1 MQLKNILPSRNL
13 SGYLSQKYLSLPEID
28 RFRTTFLS
36 QKPFPY
42 LEFKNFFR
50 PEKLISILKALAEEQ
65 FHPQQADLFQFKQTG
80 DWSATKNTVMR
91 NSPKANFC
99 DARKVTAFLSV
110 LQEFRAFLSSPEFV
124 AYLSYITSTNLK
136 PKVIDMSGTLY
147 EDTDYLLCHDDQ
159 LEGRKIAY
167 FLYLSDLDKNDG
179 GALNLFSSKD
189 GIPMEVGATI
199 IPKFNTFSF
208 FLVSEK
214 SFHEV
219 TEVVRKVQRIAVS
232 GWFHDQ

>member
-1 MQLKNILPSRNL
+1 MQLKNILSSKSL
-13 SGYLSQKYLSLPEID
+13 SAWLFPKYISPPEIA
-28 RFRTTFLS
+28 RFRTAFLL

-42 LEFKNFFR
+42 LEFRNFFQS
-50 PEKLISILKALAEEQ
+50 EKVIEILKALAEEQ
-65 FHPQQADLFQFKQTG
+65 FSSQQADLFQFKQSG
-80 DWSATKNTVMR
+80 DLCATKN
-91 NSPKANFC
+91 K
-99 DARKVTAFLSV
+99 V
-110 LQEFRAFLSSPEFV
+110 LQEFRTFLSSPEFIS
-124 AYLSYITSTNLK
+124 YLSYITSTNLK
-136 PKVIDMSGTLY
+136 PRSIDMSGTIY

-159 LEGRKIAY
+159 LERRKIAY

-189 GIPMEVGATI
+189 GIPTEAAATI

-219 TEVVRKVQRIAVS
+219 AEVMRDVQRIAVS
-232 GWFHDQ
+232 GWFQELR

>member
-1 MQLKNILPSRNL
+1 MNITAVIKNESIGAWLSPQYLFLP
-13 SGYLSQKYLSLPEID
+13 QIK
-28 RFRTTFLS
+28 RFQTTFPT

-42 LEFKNFFR
+42 LEFKNFMQ
-50 PEKLISILKALAEEQ
+50 PDKIIAIVKALAEEK

-80 DWSATKNTVMR
+80 DLSATKNI
-91 NSPKANFC
+91 
-99 DARKVTAFLSV
+99 V
-110 LQEFRAFLSSPEFV
+110 LQEFRTFLSSPEFIS
-124 AYLSYITSTNLK
+124 YLGYITSINLK
-136 PKVIDMSGTLY
+136 SKVIDMSGTLY

-179 GALNLFSSKD
+179 GALNLFSSPN
-189 GIPMEVGATI
+189 GIPTEAVATI
-199 IPKFNTFSF
+199 IPKCNTFSF

-219 TEVVRKVQRIAVS
+219 AEVVRKVQRIAVS
-232 GWFHDQ
+232 GWFYELR

>member
-1 MQLKNILPSRNL
+1 MIPQKIMTTSLKQWL
-13 SGYLSQKYLSLPEID
+13 SPKYLSLSEIEH
-28 RFRTTFLS
+28 FKNTFLS

-42 LEFKNFFR
+42 LELRNFFIT
-50 PEKLISILKALAEEQ
+50 EKIVSLLQALSQEQ
-65 FHPQQADLFQFKQTG
+65 FSSQQADLFQFKQTG
-80 DWSATKNTVMR
+80 DLSATKN
-91 NSPKANFC
+91 KI
-99 DARKVTAFLSV
+99 
-110 LQEFRAFLSSPEFV
+110 LQEFRRFLSSPEFIT
-124 AYLSYITSTNLK
+124 YLGNLTSTKLK
-136 PKVIDMSGTLY
+136 SNSIDMSGTLY
-147 EDTDYLLCHDDQ
+147 EDTNYLLCHDDQ

-167 FLYLSDLDKNDG
+167 FLYLSDLEKNDG

-189 GIPMEVGATI
+189 GIPTEAAATI

-219 TEVVRKVQRIAVS
+219 AEVVRDVQRLAIS

>member
-1 MQLKNILPSRNL
+1 MEIKKGIQSPLFLKWIN
-13 SGYLSQKYLSLPEID
+13 QKYLSFLDLE
-28 RFRTTFLS
+28 RFKTAFPS

-50 PEKLISILKALAEEQ
+50 LDKIIEVVKALTEER

-80 DWSATKNTVMR
+80 DLSATKN
-91 NSPKANFC
+91 K
-99 DARKVTAFLSV
+99 V
-110 LQEFRAFLSSPEFV
+110 LQELRTFLSSPEFTS
-124 AYLSYITSTNLK
+124 YLSGITSTNLK

-167 FLYLSDLDKNDG
+167 FLYLSDLEKNDG
-179 GALNLFSSKD
+179 GALHLFSSKD
-189 GIPMEVGATI
+189 GIPTEAAVTI

-219 TEVVRKVQRIAVS
+219 TEVVRDVQRIAVS
-232 GWFHDQ
+232 GWFHD